1 MALTPSEVYVKLPD
15 HPLFD
20 NLRALGLPSDDF
32 VVFGSGPLLAHGLR
46 DSVPDLDV
54 LARGEAWR
62 QAQRFAA
69 PERAPSGVG
78 SIIRVPENIE
88 IFDAWPLKGK
98 GWNVDRLIDNAEII
112 DGIRF
117 VPLETV
123 LNWKESAGRPKDE
136 DDIALLRKYFGL
148 D

>member
-1 MALTPSEVYVKLPD
+1 MKLPD

-20 NLRALGLPSDDF
+20 SLRSLGLPSEDF
-32 VVFGSGPLLAHGLR
+32 VVFGSGPLLAHRLK
-46 DSVPDLDV
+46 DDIPDLDV
-54 LARGEAWR
+54 LARGKAWQ

-78 SIIRVPENIE
+78 SIIRAPGNIE

-98 GWNVDRLIDNAEII
+98 GWNVDWLIDSAEII

-136 DDIALLRKYFGL
+136 DDVALLRKYLGL